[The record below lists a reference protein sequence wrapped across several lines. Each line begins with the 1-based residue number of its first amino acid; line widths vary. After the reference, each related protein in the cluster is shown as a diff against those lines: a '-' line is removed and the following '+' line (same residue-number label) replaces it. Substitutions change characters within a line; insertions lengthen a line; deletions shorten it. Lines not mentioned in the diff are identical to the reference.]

1 MNGARQN
8 LNRRAQFDFERRIF
22 GGRSVLNSSPFAW
35 ILIAVVALA
44 TGLAI
49 WQVPDDDKISGSE
62 ENADSRT
69 SLIEPISRSP
79 SSEGNALL
87 PEGEQARTIIRELQA
102 QDGPTGQQ
110 AFEKAEEL
118 RASGNRIDAYLLY
131 FFAARQGHS
140 DAALEL
146 GTQADP
152 AFHSLETSA
161 LDFPDPIQAY
171 KWYQVAIEGGNSTAQ
186 RRLTELRNQ
195 IELQAS
201 TGNKQAQRLV
211 LQWK

>member
-1 MNGARQN
+1 MNGAKQN
-8 LNRRAQFDFERRIF
+8 QNRRQFDLERRIF

-49 WQVPDDDKISGSE
+49 WQVPDDHKFSDSDTNS
-62 ENADSRT
+62 DSRN
-69 SLIEPISRSP
+69 SLIEPISRP
-79 SSEGNALL
+79 STEGNALL
-87 PEGEQARTIIRELQA
+87 PEGEQARTIIRELRA
-102 QDGPTGQQ
+102 QEGPTGQQ
-110 AFEKAEEL
+110 AFEKAEQL
-118 RASGNRIDAYLLY
+118 KASGNRIDAYLLY

-152 AFHSLETSA
+152 AFHSLDTST

-171 KWYQVAIEGGNSTAQ
+171 KWYRVAIEGGNSTAR

>member
-1 MNGARQN
+1 MNGSKQI
-8 LNRRAQFDFERRIF
+8 LNRRARLNYERRIF
-22 GGRSVLNSSPFAW
+22 GSRSVLNSSPFAW

-44 TGLAI
+44 TGIAI
-49 WQVPDDDKISGSE
+49 WQVPDDNKISDIE
-62 ENADSRT
+62 EDADSRNR
-69 SLIEPISRSP
+69 LIGPISRLP
-79 SSEGNALL
+79 SDQSNAVL
-87 PEGEQARTIIRELQA
+87 PEGEQARAIIKELQA

-110 AFEKAEEL
+110 AFDQAEQL
-118 RASGNRIDAYLLY
+118 RAAGDKMDAYLLY
-131 FFAARQGHS
+131 FFAARQGHG

-146 GTQADP
+146 ATQADP

-171 KWYQVAIEGGNSTAQ
+171 KWYRVAIEAGNSTAQ

-201 TGNKQAQRLV
+201 TGNEQAQRLV

>member
-1 MNGARQN
+1 MNGAKQK
-8 LNRRAQFDFERRIF
+8 LNRRVQSDFERRIY

-49 WQVPDDDKISGSE
+49 WQVPDEDKLSGLE
-62 ENADSRT
+62 EDADSRNR
-69 SLIEPISRSP
+69 LIGPISRLP
-79 SSEGNALL
+79 SSEGNTLL
-87 PEGEQARTIIRELQA
+87 PEGEQARAIIKDLQA

-110 AFEKAEEL
+110 AFDQAEQL
-118 RASGNRIDAYLLY
+118 RASGNKMDAYLLY

-152 AFHSLETSA
+152 AFHSLESSA
-161 LDFPDPIQAY
+161 LDFPDPVQAY
-171 KWYQVAIEGGNSTAQ
+171 KWYRVAIEGGNSTAQ

-201 TGNKQAQRLV
+201 TGNEQAQRLV